1 MNGKPAWQAEYRR
14 WTGESVGVWTRRLS
28 IARYGLR
35 LSLKGKIPRA
45 FLFFAMLQA
54 VPLAAAFFLFGQ
66 FASPDSA
73 LLGWVAEKGGSEA
86 VKVINAVS
94 SWLLLYPEI
103 CVAGIYRAMFSLLAY
118 TAPLLSVI
126 MVTFFIHRLIAGDVA
141 SHAIVIY
148 KSKALTRWDYVL
160 GKFGVVA
167 PILAAIWILPVVV
180 SWMLG
185 NLLSPDWTFFWHS
198 LPALLRGLAVGVV
211 AVVSL
216 SCIALA
222 VSATAG
228 RSRAAVA
235 YWIIGWIVVM
245 IVANVGSIEDGSFAL
260 LNPVMGIAEFSAGLY
275 RIDELWEDARG
286 MLPFF
291 DGFVS
296 RINVEVVGDVAD
308 EARGSVWLP
317 LAALS
322 AMSAASLWIV
332 DRKVKQS

>member
-1 MNGKPAWQAEYRR
+1 MNGKPAWRAEYRR
-14 WTGESVGVWTRRLS
+14 WTGESVGVWTRRIS

-45 FLFFAMLQA
+45 FLFLAALQA
-54 VPLAAAFFLFGQ
+54 LPLAAVFFLFGQ

-73 LLGWVAEKGGSEA
+73 LLGWVADKGGSE
-86 VKVINAVS
+86 VVEVINAVS

-103 CVAGIYRAMFSLLAY
+103 CVAGIYRGMFGLLAFS
-118 TAPLLSVI
+118 APLFSVI
-126 MVTFFIHRLIAGDVA
+126 MVTFFVHRLIAGDVA

-148 KSKALTRWDYVL
+148 KSKALTRWDYIL

-167 PILAAIWILPVVV
+167 PILAVIWILPVVV

-198 LPALLRGLAVGVV
+198 LPALLRGLAVGSV

-245 IVANVGSIEDGSFAL
+245 IVANVASIAHGSFSL
-260 LNPVMGIAEFSAGLY
+260 LNPGTSIAEFSAGLY
-275 RIDELWEDARG
+275 RIDKLWEEARG

-296 RINVEVVGDVAD
+296 KINVEEVGEIAD
-308 EARGSVWLP
+308 KAGGSVWLP

-332 DRKVKQS
+332 DRKVMKS